1 MVSNKFGKGFQIS
14 LNEVSQMF
22 KKKLYGFKDNNS
34 ETLLCF
40 KQVCAKVSKKPKW
53 NHNLKDVVLDI
64 LT

>member
-40 KQVCAKVSKKPKW
+40 KQVCAKVSKKPK
-53 NHNLKDVVLDI
+53 
-64 LT
+64 